1 MITPTLRQLDIFAQM
16 IASGSIAACAR
27 DLDMEPAEV
36 EREIGILES
45 RLGHRLFDRRG
56 GMVTLTDAGRKTVEA
71 MQMLMEAPA
80 DQWED
85 VHAPELEPAPP
96 PEPELDR
103 PSWSRTAAAKVQPEL
118 SADTSAPASPPRE
131 TITIAAHPAVFGHFQ
146 DALSAFEQT
155 NGDVA
160 ITLDLD
166 THTAAQAIPRLA
178 AGDVDIAYFYAL
190 GEPADWPSRYAW
202 SEQLSLYIGSE
213 HPLAAHEGVTREDL
227 TGVPAVAL
235 APGNALRPLI
245 EHALDAGDL
254 DGGAAVLETDN
265 LYEIVVAVR
274 QGLGYFAAFGP
285 LARDFSRMSGV
296 KRLPL
301 IFPLPSI
308 DVRQGIR
315 AAVQEDDIV
324 GALSEYLFR

>member
-27 DLDMEPAEV
+27 DLDMRPADV

-45 RLGHRLFDRRG
+45 RLGHQLFDRRG

-71 MQMLMEAPA
+71 MQMLTEAPA

-85 VHAPELEPAPP
+85 VHAPEPETAPP

-103 PSWSRTAAAKVQPEL
+103 PSWSRTATTKAQPEP
-118 SADTSAPASPPRE
+118 SGDTSPPPLRE

-146 DALSAFEQT
+146 DALSAFEHT

-190 GEPADWPSRYAW
+190 GHPADWPSRYAW

-213 HPLAAHEGVTREDL
+213 HPLAAAEGVAREDL
-227 TGVPAVAL
+227 ASIPAVTL

-245 EHALDAGDL
+245 EQALDAGDL
-254 DGGAAVLETDN
+254 DGGDAALETDN

-285 LARDFSRMSGV
+285 LARDFSRMKGV

-301 IFPLPSI
+301 LFPLPSI

-315 AAVQEDDIV
+315 AAVRDDDVV